1 MSQQLCQKPRNDT
14 TFLSLALH
22 SMSLDLNSK
31 YYLEYLSTYTQSHAI
46 FPFHTMSFLVWMS
59 WRVSRR
65 RLSQI
70 HDCLLKC
77 VLPGVKKNSWNAN
90 FSVCFLLTILKGF
103 PLFWELESEI
113 LKVAL
118 NVSFYL
124 SVLCLLTSTVLQRLS
139 NLLELL
145 RGLA

>member
-1 MSQQLCQKPRNDT
+1 M
-14 TFLSLALH
+14 LSVDNPEGLP
-22 SMSLDLNSK
+22 
-31 YYLEYLSTYTQSHAI
+31 I
-46 FPFHTMSFLVWMS
+46 
-59 WRVSRR
+59 
-65 RLSQI
+65 
-70 HDCLLKC
+70 
-77 VLPGVKKNSWNAN
+77 VLRTG
-90 FSVCFLLTILKGF
+90 
-103 PLFWELESEI
+103 EESEI